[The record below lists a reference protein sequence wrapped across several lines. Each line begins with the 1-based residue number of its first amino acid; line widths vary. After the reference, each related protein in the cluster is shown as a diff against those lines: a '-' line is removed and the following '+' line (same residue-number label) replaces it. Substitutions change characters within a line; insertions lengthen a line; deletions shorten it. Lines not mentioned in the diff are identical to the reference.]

1 MWYVIQ
7 VVGGREHSAARKI
20 EQQADK
26 TTFNSCFVPQYEA
39 RKRYS
44 GTWKTCKEVLFP
56 GYVFVDTK
64 TPDAFRIELN
74 KVSAMTRL
82 LSGSSGSE
90 ERKFIPLSNDEK
102 TLINAFIG
110 NETHVLKMSE
120 GIIEGDEI
128 RVLKGPLQGYE
139 TLVKKIDRHKRIA
152 FIDLDILGR
161 TKTVKVGLEI
171 VQKHR

>member
-1 MWYVIQ
+1 MWYVVQ

-20 EQQADK
+20 EQQANE
-26 TTFNSCFVPQYEA
+26 TTFNSCFVPLYEA
-39 RKRYS
+39 RKRCS
-44 GTWKTCKEVLFP
+44 GAWKTCKKVLFP

-74 KVSAMTRL
+74 KVSARTKL
-82 LSGSSGSE
+82 LSGGSGDE

-102 TLINAFIG
+102 TLISTFIG
-110 NETHVLKMSE
+110 NESHVLKMSE

-152 FIDLDILGR
+152 LIDLEILGR
-161 TKTVKVGLEI
+161 IKTVKVGLEI
-171 VQKHR
+171 VQKR